1 MVQLKDAY
9 EECRLITKREA
20 KNFFYA
26 FVTLPAKKRRAIYA
40 AYAFCRH
47 CDDAWTAALR

>member
-1 MVQLKDAY
+1 MVSITDAY

-26 FVTLPAKKRRAIYA
+26 FLTLPTAKRRAIY
-40 AYAFCRH
+40 RR
-47 CDDAWTAALR
+47 LRLLPLLRRRR